1 MTNDTTRIG
10 LGCVTFGREIDADAA
25 FRIMDYAVEKGIR
38 FFDTAESYGDG
49 ASEQIVG
56 RWLRARAMQGRI
68 TIATKVSGR
77 LTRSH
82 VARSIEA
89 SRERLGL
96 DTIGVYMLHCPDPA
110 TPIEETLEALTLAVE
125 QKKIGLPGCS
135 NYSAAEL
142 SAALGAGDAH
152 RLARF
157 RIVQPNY
164 NLVEREI
171 ERELLPLAARNDIRV
186 VTYSPLGA
194 GFLTGKYTPDR
205 AQFPDGSR
213 FAVKP
218 GHADIYFTPEKFQT
232 VERLRA
238 KSAATGVPM
247 ARLAM
252 AWVFQ
257 NPRVD
262 TVLVGARSTT
272 HLDNAFTA
280 LHETFPADWKAE
292 MDGWLPPVSLQS
304 GCTVSKRETDPA
316 PA

>member
-1 MTNDTTRIG
+1 MTSDAARIG
-10 LGCVTFGREIDADAA
+10 LGCVTFGREIGAEAA
-25 FRIMDYAVEKGIR
+25 FRIMDYAAGKGIR
-38 FFDTAESYGDG
+38 FFDTAESYGEG
-49 ASEQIVG
+49 ASEKIVG
-56 RWLRARAMQGRI
+56 QWLRASGMHARI

-77 LTRSH
+77 LTRSN
-82 VARSIEA
+82 VSRAVEA

-96 DTIGVYMLHCPDPA
+96 DTIGVYMPHCPDPS

-125 QKKIGLPGCS
+125 QKKIGVPGCS
-135 NYSAAEL
+135 NYGVLEL
-142 SAALGAGDAH
+142 SAALRASDAH
-152 RLARF
+152 GLARF
-157 RIVQPNY
+157 RIIQPNY

-171 ERELLPLAARNDIRV
+171 ERGLLPLAARNDIRV

-194 GFLTGKYTPDR
+194 GFLTGKYAPDR
-205 AQFPDGSR
+205 TQFPAGSR

-218 GHADIYFTPEKFQT
+218 GHADIYFAAEKFQT

-257 NPRVD
+257 NPRID

-280 LHETFPADWKAE
+280 LHEPFPAAWKAE
-292 MDGWLPPVSLQS
+292 MDGWLPP
-304 GCTVSKRETDPA
+304 A
-316 PA
+316 

>member
-1 MTNDTTRIG
+1 MTNDTARIG

-38 FFDTAESYGDG
+38 FFDTAASYGDG
-49 ASEQIVG
+49 ASEQVVG
-56 RWLRARAMQGRI
+56 RWLRARAMDGQI
-68 TIATKVSGR
+68 IIATKVIGR

-82 VARSIEA
+82 VSQAIEA

-96 DTIGVYMLHCPDPA
+96 DTIGAYLLHCPDPA
-110 TPIEETLEALTLAVE
+110 TPVEETLEALTLAVQ
-125 QKKIGLPGCS
+125 QKKIGLLGCS
-135 NYSAAEL
+135 NCSAGEL
-142 SAALGAGDAH
+142 SAALQASDAH
-152 RLARF
+152 GLARF

-171 ERELLPLAARNDIRV
+171 ERELLPLAAQNDIRV

-205 AQFPDGSR
+205 SQFPAGSR

-218 GHADIYFTPEKFQT
+218 GHADIYFAPEKFQT

-238 KSAATGVPM
+238 KSAVTGVPM
-247 ARLAM
+247 AQLAM

-257 NPRVD
+257 NPRVH
-262 TVLVGARSTT
+262 TVLVGARSTA

-280 LHETFPADWKAE
+280 RHEPFPADWKTE
-292 MDGWLPPVSLQS
+292 MDTWLPP
-304 GCTVSKRETDPA
+304 A
-316 PA
+316 

>member
-1 MTNDTTRIG
+1 MTNDASRIG
-10 LGCVTFGREIDADAA
+10 LGCVTFGREIDQDAA
-25 FRIMDYAVEKGIR
+25 FRIMDYAVEKGVR
-38 FFDTAESYGDG
+38 FFDTAESYGEG

-68 TIATKVSGR
+68 TIATKVLGR

-82 VARSIEA
+82 VAEAIEA

-96 DTIGVYMLHCPDPA
+96 DTIGAYLLHSPDPA

-125 QKKIGLPGCS
+125 QKKIGLFGCS
-135 NYSAAEL
+135 NYSALEL
-142 SAALGAGDAH
+142 SAALCASDAH
-152 RLARF
+152 GLARF

-194 GFLTGKYTPDR
+194 GFLTGKYTPNR
-205 AQFPDGSR
+205 AQFPAGSR

-238 KSAATGVPM
+238 KSTVTGVPM
-247 ARLAM
+247 AQLAM

-257 NPRVD
+257 NPQVH
-262 TVLVGARSTT
+262 TVLVGARSTA
-272 HLDNAFTA
+272 HLDNAFKA
-280 LHETFPADWKAE
+280 LRWPLPADWKDE
-292 MDGWLPPVSLQS
+292 MDGAYRTWNDAH
-304 GCTVSKRETDPA
+304 C
-316 PA
+316 